1 MNKALITHPT
11 NVIIFLACLLA
22 FIYWIKEQKFA
33 RPVFKVIPFVLWIYF
48 LPIITT
54 TIGITPQ
61 ESPAYDWITD
71 YFLPAALV
79 LLLISADI
87 PSILKLGPKAIITFF
102 SGSLGIMIGAPVVLI
117 LFSHYLPADAWKG
130 IGALSGSWIGGSLN
144 MISIKESIGT
154 PDSLLGT
161 MIIVDTLVG
170 YGWMAVVVAFSGFQ
184 EKIDEKNQVDVS
196 LTSRINKKLELLSSQ
211 REPID
216 LKSFSVIIAISL
228 TIGTICLQMGKFI
241 PPLGEIVTAFGWTI
255 ILVLVISII
264 LSFTKLQNL
273 ERKGASVVGNYMLY
287 FLLASIGA
295 KANLTAILN
304 APVFLLVG
312 VVWIMIHAVVLY
324 TIGRLIKAPMFLI
337 ATSSQANIGG
347 VVSAP
352 IIASVYQPSLA
363 PVGLLL
369 GILGNISGTFL
380 GLVTSQLCLWASHV
394 HF

>member
-1 MNKALITHPT
+1 
-11 NVIIFLACLLA
+11 
-22 FIYWIKEQKFA
+22 
-33 RPVFKVIPFVLWIYF
+33 
-48 LPIITT
+48 
-54 TIGITPQ
+54 
-61 ESPAYDWITD
+61 
-71 YFLPAALV
+71 
-79 LLLISADI
+79 
-87 PSILKLGPKAIITFF
+87 
-102 SGSLGIMIGAPVVLI
+102 
-117 LFSHYLPADAWKG
+117 
-130 IGALSGSWIGGSLN
+130 
-144 MISIKESIGT
+144 
-154 PDSLLGT
+154 
-161 MIIVDTLVG
+161 
-170 YGWMAVVVAFSGFQ
+170 MAVVIAFSGFQ
-184 EKIDEKNQVDVS
+184 EKIDEKNQVDIS
-196 LTSRINKKLELLSSQ
+196 LTSRINKKLEYLSSQ

-216 LKSFSVIIAISL
+216 LKSFSVIIAVSL
-228 TIGTICLQMGKFI
+228 TIGTICLQLGKFI

-304 APVFLLVG
+304 APIFLLVG
-312 VVWIMIHAVVLY
+312 IVWIIIHAVILY

-380 GLVTSQLCLWASHV
+380 ALVTSQLCLWASHV